1 MDPSPF
7 SCPVNDLSSLNSTEH
22 QNTADKEA
30 MIKTTF
36 DLLKKGETNIE
47 LSEEHKSVILIL
59 GNTGSGKST
68 FTQWLAG
75 DNSKLIAIET
85 NKGTGEFIIKDDNR
99 IGNSTIK
106 SKTVFP
112 ELVIDPDTNSAY
124 YDCPGFSDTNTAND
138 IATTY
143 FIKKV
148 IDYADSVKLVFLA
161 NHPSVRK
168 GVDRLDFMKLMK
180 HATDLVKDVDKF
192 RNSIALVATK
202 VDNQY
207 VRQDKSFVLVD
218 SEKVIE
224 AIADFLREVEQDLN
238 RMKVTATKDQTFYE
252 KVIKFV
258 SVLVEK
264 VDGHYS
270 RIGIFRRPDEP
281 GPLSNS
287 TLMQEG
293 KEHVQRIIH
302 EKLRFIKKD
311 NDDFGYTVSERSKN
325 DISDLVETINKR
337 IWCDIGF
344 IANGIHEYYRN
355 LTENVHSKI
364 KSFVAEDSADIKA
377 DQSEAR
383 SLSTKLKNGYN
394 IALILA
400 GVENVTDIEDL
411 AKTLSRIDAK
421 DANIYSNYVLDIAN
435 QGNYLNFLQT
445 VSDEKLSTWPWTELF
460 KGAVTY
466 LNESRKSIQDDVEK
480 VAEELIKLI
489 KTNIDQLTFAM
500 QEHFENTMKSL
511 EIQKLPSKIRSDY
524 SIMRHMSREVEY
536 LTNTAEVTRTIRLAV
551 DNLSMCV
558 PKIHLQNIAN
568 YGKYFEF
575 SRIITE
581 KELKDVS
588 STWAHSFEDI
598 VRHLDESRM
607 WYSFLNDLYLKFSK
621 YEIQRE
627 RHKYNVA
634 DLRNWGK
641 SGEQPGIE
649 IKRSTYELFL
659 RKMENYRLRYHDNI
673 KNITVTGLRLQELNH
688 VLSITLRHTVS
699 MLCKE
704 PYIFIKGDYISIKET
719 ILSRESNTE
728 VGRTCLN
735 YASLLESGKFKSIN
749 IFALNTVFIDSDLSL
764 EKVKLPLTV
773 IAPKWEIVGTRQ
785 INLNGAD
792 GKLRFSTRAR
802 DSTLE
807 GGRGTDGKPGEPGEP
822 GGTFFAI
829 GTEFVNGSN
838 LRITASGGKGS
849 SGQNGGN
856 GQSGRN
862 GKTPWT
868 PSAPDNCGDLCDNG
882 KKINDFRCEKYEP
895 PSPPKGGSSWFNMPI
910 LTAAVIQVGFHSTS
924 FDYKI
929 FGKGGSRGGDG
940 GNGGKGGKGGN
951 VGFITLLELEGSSGI
966 QKHTEKGI
974 DGRDGVGGKGGQGGR
989 HGNDIIASCVVTDPT
1004 GFQALFSSRT
1014 LSWQMKST
1022 IEDHGKGPSGRNGG
1036 SDIPSAPSK
1045 AGSTVEAP
1053 ANIINEYKS
1062 FLRETLTDRFK
1073 KYSSTDFLN
1082 QLDSSNKTKNVYDT
1096 LGLINELETLEKQN
1110 YKLSEELNFLPF
1122 YQSLL
1127 NKVNEYA
1134 VKPKQ
1139 NEDSVEYYKVLKFL
1153 VTATLSRIYSLK
1165 GSSEPNLIIDIK
1177 GYLDIIGKDIRSL
1190 ENIKNANVKAIV
1202 IKKYTEKYKS
1212 GIEDKIKEAEGF
1224 IKEQLMPEMNL
1235 INSQIDS
1242 EINSLID
1249 ELIDLKG
1256 KSKEEIHTLV
1266 EKREDLRRKFALRG
1280 IFNCLKLFA
1289 QAASFFG
1296 PVGKVAGLATGT
1308 IVSITESLVLDKGG
1322 QMVDIPKSNVPYLP
1336 RLKRDIKTVRIKKFA
1351 DFKDLLE
1358 EISREVNGHLEL
1370 EDLSLKINDLKKR
1383 FDDVKENEFD
1393 VKQIRTLKK
1402 ELKRELRRE
1411 AEKLKIE
1418 DKISIEKKVK
1428 ALKLVQKFEQIAKLG
1443 SLFVDIIN
1451 QKKNEQERIDEIDR
1465 AIQQEEDKFHRLE
1478 EYEDQIYDTIAPML
1492 LNMENYLDDV
1502 INKLDT
1508 KSQVTLDVTKWRIQS
1523 ILKDVKLQMR
1533 QLTQNFEDSNI
1544 ALERCIEKL
1553 DDVMSTSINIYDRIQ
1568 NYQQDQDLA
1577 NFIADITSAAANN
1590 IDISNPKLIDAVNH
1604 LDMLIRSNLV
1614 LMEYKTA
1621 INALKQWVFPFAR
1634 NYLEKSQLP
1643 SPFELDESMDR
1654 VVSKAVEQIDNVRR
1668 KISLYRVFVVKD
1680 DEYKF
1685 TGDFSSRYNS
1695 SMPFFVWKNEQ
1706 YKNEISELFSGRE
1719 IALKADVNL
1728 SDSNKD
1734 AIKFYAIDVNFKSK
1748 NETIQTQIHNTLAG
1762 FDIKMIHTGNSYYR
1776 YDDKIYL
1783 ITSTNVTI
1791 IHSWER
1797 DDDKV
1802 PLRKNDVY
1810 TKIQHGNLTLS
1821 PYAMWKFQLI
1831 KATDTIP
1838 FHALE
1843 VFKDQIDLELIGCG
1857 SYVDKRYNV
1866 KVPIEDEYV
1875 AIEKLNES
1883 NPFLVNDNTCT
1894 KSNTRYSR
1902 SVDHHFVSHL
1912 TSSAAPKLS
1921 SPINYLVNL
1930 MKTYIMS
1937 NLLPSINEN
1946 FSVKRDIFS
1955 ENKFNEKSALPFKTT
1970 GDSLEDSSRIIS
1982 LTSATKINRF
1992 DGVVQENETTRAAIL
2007 THSSNEVIYI
2017 SDDETINMDCYPILH
2032 DNSNSISYSKH
2043 FLDDKQKFHLLSV
2056 PYINCSLLLADLITR
2071 SVTGNKYKYSAHK
2084 VLTPQEI
2091 TRKKINDSII
2101 QNEYDIRRTMLAMQH
2116 ETEIKYEISWLS
2128 TIKACAK
2135 SSFQFLGFVETE
2147 NIDLYIQDNQ
2157 FDIGVLRSKQRLL
2170 SSDMEFKMA
2179 A

>member
-1 MDPSPF
+1 
-7 SCPVNDLSSLNSTEH
+7 
-22 QNTADKEA
+22 
-30 MIKTTF
+30 
-36 DLLKKGETNIE
+36 
-47 LSEEHKSVILIL
+47 
-59 GNTGSGKST
+59 
-68 FTQWLAG
+68 
-75 DNSKLIAIET
+75 
-85 NKGTGEFIIKDDNR
+85 
-99 IGNSTIK
+99 
-106 SKTVFP
+106 
-112 ELVIDPDTNSAY
+112 
-124 YDCPGFSDTNTAND
+124 
-138 IATTY
+138 
-143 FIKKV
+143 
-148 IDYADSVKLVFLA
+148 
-161 NHPSVRK
+161 
-168 GVDRLDFMKLMK
+168 
-180 HATDLVKDVDKF
+180 
-192 RNSIALVATK
+192 
-202 VDNQY
+202 
-207 VRQDKSFVLVD
+207 
-218 SEKVIE
+218 
-224 AIADFLREVEQDLN
+224 
-238 RMKVTATKDQTFYE
+238 
-252 KVIKFV
+252 
-258 SVLVEK
+258 
-264 VDGHYS
+264 
-270 RIGIFRRPDEP
+270 
-281 GPLSNS
+281 
-287 TLMQEG
+287 
-293 KEHVQRIIH
+293 
-302 EKLRFIKKD
+302 
-311 NDDFGYTVSERSKN
+311 
-325 DISDLVETINKR
+325 
-337 IWCDIGF
+337 
-344 IANGIHEYYRN
+344 
-355 LTENVHSKI
+355 
-364 KSFVAEDSADIKA
+364 
-377 DQSEAR
+377 
-383 SLSTKLKNGYN
+383 
-394 IALILA
+394 
-400 GVENVTDIEDL
+400 
-411 AKTLSRIDAK
+411 
-421 DANIYSNYVLDIAN
+421 
-435 QGNYLNFLQT
+435 
-445 VSDEKLSTWPWTELF
+445 
-460 KGAVTY
+460 
-466 LNESRKSIQDDVEK
+466 
-480 VAEELIKLI
+480 
-489 KTNIDQLTFAM
+489 M

-536 LTNTAEVTRTIRLAV
+536 LTNTAEVTRAIRLAV

-558 PKIHLQNIAN
+558 PKIHLQNVAN

-575 SRIITE
+575 LRIITE

-621 YEIQRE
+621 YEMQRE

-649 IKRSTYELFL
+649 IKSSTYELFL
-659 RKMENYRLRYHDNI
+659 RKIENYRLRYHGNI

-792 GKLRFSTRAR
+792 GKLRFSTRAS
-802 DSTLE
+802 DGTLE

-829 GTEFVNGSN
+829 GTKFVNGSN

-862 GKTPWT
+862 GRTAWT
-868 PSAPDNCGDLCDNG
+868 PSAPNDCGGLCDDG
-882 KKINDFRCEKYEP
+882 KQINNFRCEKYEP
-895 PSPPKGGSSWFNMPI
+895 PPPPRGGGSWFNMPI
-910 LTAAVIQVGFHSTS
+910 LTAAVIQVAFHSTS

-929 FGKGGSRGGDG
+929 FGTGGKRGGDG

-951 VGFITLLELEGSSGI
+951 KGFITLLELEESSGI
-966 QKHTEKGI
+966 QKHTEKGT

-989 HGNDIIASCVVTDPT
+989 HGNDIIASCVVTSPT
-1004 GFQALFSSRT
+1004 GLQVLFSSTTR
-1014 LSWQMKST
+1014 SWQMKST
-1022 IEDHGKGPSGRNGG
+1022 IEDHGKGPSGRNGTDGG
-1036 SDIPSAPSK
+1036 SDIPPAPSK
-1045 AGSTVEAP
+1045 AGLTVEAP
-1053 ANIINEYKS
+1053 ANIVNEYKS
-1062 FLRETLTDRFK
+1062 FLRESLTDRFK

-1082 QLDSSNKTKNVYDT
+1082 QLDGSNKTKNVYNT
-1096 LGLINELETLEKQN
+1096 LGLVNELETLEKQN

-1139 NEDSVEYYKVLKFL
+1139 DEASYEYYKVLKFL
-1153 VTATLSRIYSLK
+1153 VTATLSRIHSLK
-1165 GSSEPNLIIDIK
+1165 GSSESNLMIDIE
-1177 GYLDIIGKDIRSL
+1177 GYLDIIKEDILSL
-1190 ENIKNANVKAIV
+1190 KNIKNANVKADM

-1212 GIEDKIKEAEGF
+1212 SIEDKIKEAEGF

-1256 KSKEEIHTLV
+1256 KSKEDIRTLV
-1266 EKREDLRRKFALRG
+1266 EKREDLRRKFELRG

-1296 PVGKVAGLATGT
+1296 PVGKVVGLATGT

-1322 QMVDIPKSNVPYLP
+1322 QMVDIPKSNVPYL
-1336 RLKRDIKTVRIKKFA
+1336 
-1351 DFKDLLE
+1351 
-1358 EISREVNGHLEL
+1358 HEL

-1393 VKQIRTLKK
+1393 VEHIRALKK

-1428 ALKLVQKFEQIAKLG
+1428 AIKLVQKFEQIAKLG

-1465 AIQQEEDKFHRLE
+1465 VIQQEEDKFHRLE

-1544 ALERCIEKL
+1544 ALERCIERL

-1634 NYLEKSQLP
+1634 NYLEKPQLP

-1695 SMPFFVWKNEQ
+1695 SMPFFVWKNDQ

-1719 IALKADVNL
+1719 IALKADVSL

-1748 NETIQTQIHNTLAG
+1748 NAYKLKNTKKGL
-1762 FDIKMIHTGNSYYR
+1762 KKRS
-1776 YDDKIYL
+1776 
-1783 ITSTNVTI
+1783 
-1791 IHSWER
+1791 
-1797 DDDKV
+1797 KV
-1802 PLRKNDVY
+1802 
-1810 TKIQHGNLTLS
+1810 
-1821 PYAMWKFQLI
+1821 WKFQLI
-1831 KATDTIP
+1831 KATDEIP

-1843 VFKDQIDLELIGCG
+1843 VFRDQIDLELIGCG

-1930 MKTYIMS
+1930 MKSCIMS
-1937 NLLPSINEN
+1937 NILPSINEIL
-1946 FSVKRDIFS
+1946 SVKRDTFG
-1955 ENKFNEKSALPFKTT
+1955 EDKFNEKSALPFKTT

-1982 LTSATKINRF
+1982 LTSATKINGF
-1992 DGVVQENETTRAAIL
+1992 DGVVLENETARAAIL
-2007 THSSNEVIYI
+2007 THSSHEEIHI

-2032 DNSNSISYSKH
+2032 DSSNSSSYSKP

-2084 VLTPQEI
+2084 VLTPQEVI
-2091 TRKKINDSII
+2091 RKKINDSII
-2101 QNEYDIRRTMLAMQH
+2101 QNEYDIRRTILTMQR
-2116 ETEIKYEISWLS
+2116 EAEIKYEISWLS
-2128 TIKACAK
+2128 IIKAYAK
-2135 SSFQFLGFVETE
+2135 SSFQFLGLVETE
-2147 NIDLYIQDNQ
+2147 NIDLYIQDVRHL
-2157 FDIGVLRSKQRLL
+2157 FI
-2170 SSDMEFKMA
+2170 
-2179 A
+2179 